1 MRARHRGREGT
12 LKRSTCR
19 ASLSPLRREVAR
31 RLEAGRR
38 CGVKPGQH
46 ILSTRAELTLLC
58 GRNCQAL
65 LSVFLSFFI
74 SIISLIVLNILHSA
88 HTNNIHPRAGFSLPV
103 PLSHAGPV
111 PLLGRLLTD
120 S

>member
-46 ILSTRAELTLLC
+46 ILL
-58 GRNCQAL
+58 Q
-65 LSVFLSFFI
+65 
-74 SIISLIVLNILHSA
+74 SIGGSLRL
-88 HTNNIHPRAGFSLPV
+88 
-103 PLSHAGPV
+103 
-111 PLLGRLLTD
+111 PLLQNGA
-120 S
+120 